1 MQKNTPPQLQ
11 NLEQFIT
18 EKFTAFFKKK
28 GASNKKDGKKPF
40 PFKKKGGKPTGKK
53 PTGKKPLSNSQKE
66 NLDKNKN
73 GKIDPTD
80 FKMLRKK

>member
-1 MQKNTPPQLQ
+1 MQKNTPPQLN

-28 GASNKKDGKKPF
+28 GASDKKDGKKPF
-40 PFKKKGGKPTGKK
+40 PFKKKGGKPAAKK
-53 PTGKKPLSNSQKE
+53 DGKKPLSSKQKE
-66 NLDKNKN
+66 HLDKNKN

>member
-28 GASNKKDGKKPF
+28 GASDKKDGKKPF
-40 PFKKKGGKPTGKK
+40 PFKKKGGKPAGKK
-53 PTGKKPLSNSQKE
+53 DGKKPLSNSQKE
-66 NLDKNKN
+66 NMDKNKN
-73 GKIDPTD
+73 GKIDATD
-80 FKMLRKK
+80 FKMMRKK

>member
-1 MQKNTPPQLQ
+1 MPENTPPQLN

-28 GASNKKDGKKPF
+28 SASDKKSGKKPF
-40 PFKKKGGKPTGKK
+40 PFKKRGGKSA
-53 PTGKKPLSNSQKE
+53 GKKPLSNNQKE
-66 NLDKNKN
+66 KLDMNKN
-73 GKIDPTD
+73 GKIDATD

>member
-1 MQKNTPPQLQ
+1 MQKNTPPQLN

-28 GASNKKDGKKPF
+28 GASDKKNGKKPF
-40 PFKKKGGKPTGKK
+40 PFKKKGGKPVAKK
-53 PTGKKPLSNSQKE
+53 DGKKPLSSKQKE
-66 NLDKNKN
+66 HLDKNKN
-73 GKIDPTD
+73 GEIDSTD

>member
-1 MQKNTPPQLQ
+1 MQKNTPPQLN

-28 GASNKKDGKKPF
+28 GASDKKNGKKPF
-40 PFKKKGGKPTGKK
+40 PFKKKGGKPAAKK
-53 PTGKKPLSNSQKE
+53 DGKKPLSSKQKE
-66 NLDKNKN
+66 HLDKNKN

>member
-1 MQKNTPPQLQ
+1 MSKNTPPQLN

-28 GASNKKDGKKPF
+28 GASDKKDGKKPF

-53 PTGKKPLSNSQKE
+53 PLSSEQKKHIDK
-66 NLDKNKN
+66 DKNGTINAK
-73 GKIDPTD
+73 D
-80 FKMLRKK
+80 FKMMHKK

>member
-1 MQKNTPPQLQ
+1 MPKNTPPQLN

-28 GASNKKDGKKPF
+28 GASDKKDGKKPF
-40 PFKKKGGKPTGKK
+40 PFKKKGGKPAAKK
-53 PTGKKPLSNSQKE
+53 DGKKPLSSKQKE
-66 NLDKNKN
+66 HLDKNKN

>member
-1 MQKNTPPQLQ
+1 MSKNTPPQLN

-28 GASNKKDGKKPF
+28 GASDKKDGKKPF
-40 PFKKKGGKPTGKK
+40 PFKKKGGKPA
-53 PTGKKPLSNSQKE
+53 GKKPLSDNQKKH
-66 NLDKNKN
+66 LDKNKN
-73 GKIDPTD
+73 GKIDATD